1 MNFNALI
8 TMNFIYKISNTSNSK
23 TFYVNINIFIK
34 RNIKYMISM
43 KKFIPREISIEI
55 DKNI

>member
-8 TMNFIYKISNTSNSK
+8 TMNSIYKISNTSNSK

>member
-8 TMNFIYKISNTSNSK
+8 TMNSIYKISNTSNSK

-43 KKFIPREISIEI
+43 KKLIPREISIEI

>member
-8 TMNFIYKISNTSNSK
+8 TMNSIYKISNTSNSK

-43 KKFIPREISIEI
+43 KKFIPREISIQI

>member
-8 TMNFIYKISNTSNSK
+8 TMNSIYKISNTSNSK

-34 RNIKYMISM
+34 RNKKYMISM

>member
-8 TMNFIYKISNTSNSK
+8 TMNSIYKISNTSNSK

-43 KKFIPREISIEI
+43 KNFIPREISIKI
-55 DKNI
+55 DKSI